1 MKIIKKQRNEF
12 EAKIKS
18 TSKDLE
24 DLDASSYT
32 ELNHLRITFV
42 KDMQEMREDFDTR
55 CSRWEEEER
64 NLSIDL
70 YPTSDR

>member
-24 DLDASSYT
+24 DLDASSST
-32 ELNHLRITFV
+32 ELNHLRISFV

-55 CSRWEEEER
+55 CSRWEEEKR
-64 NLSIDL
+64 DLSIDFIA
-70 YPTSDR
+70 SV